1 MELMTAIIFI
11 KDRNYPIK
19 YRKISNINK
28 FVIFAQ
34 SKYPFAT
41 AINFYK
47 KETKE
52 FLKQIKI

>member
-19 YRKISNINK
+19 YRKITNINR
-28 FVIFAQ
+28 FVTFVQ

-47 KETKE
+47 RNTKE
-52 FLKQIKI
+52 FYKQIKI

>member
-1 MELMTAIIFI
+1 MTAIIFI

-19 YRKISNINK
+19 YRKITNMNK

-47 KETKE
+47 RNTKE
-52 FLKQIKI
+52 FYKQIKI

>member
-1 MELMTAIIFI
+1 MELMTAIVFI
-11 KDRNYPIK
+11 KNKDYPIK
-19 YRKISNINK
+19 YRKITNINR
-28 FVIFAQ
+28 FVTFVQ

>member
-1 MELMTAIIFI
+1 MELMTAIVFI
-11 KDRNYPIK
+11 KDKDYPIK
-19 YRKISNINK
+19 YRKITNINR
-28 FVIFAQ
+28 FVTFVQ